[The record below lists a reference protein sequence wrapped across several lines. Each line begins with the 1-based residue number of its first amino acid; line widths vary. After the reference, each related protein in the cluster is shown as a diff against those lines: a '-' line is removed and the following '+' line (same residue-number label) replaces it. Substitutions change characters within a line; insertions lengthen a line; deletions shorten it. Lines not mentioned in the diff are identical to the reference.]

1 MESRRGFRDNRPLLW
16 QYVCVAVIPD
26 THRLINTLT
35 KRGFSADQAEA
46 ITHAIQEIDLSN
58 VATKGDLRDLENRIL
73 KWMIPLMVGQA
84 AVFGLIVK
92 WLVG

>member
-1 MESRRGFRDNRPLLW
+1 MVVL
-16 QYVCVAVIPD
+16 PD
-26 THRLINTLT
+26 THRLVGLLT
-35 KRGFSADQAEA
+35 ERGFTADQAEA
-46 ITHAIQEIDLSN
+46 ITDAIQEIDLSN
-58 VATKGDLRDLENRIL
+58 VATKADLKELEIRIL